1 MRSIIGL
8 RTAGALA
15 CAATL
20 AISAANANISTSP
33 LTGFTGGALQL
44 KSAGPLAFGPDGILF
59 VGDSAG
65 GQVVAIDTQD
75 RKPAKAAPI
84 NIDGIDAKI
93 AAKVG
98 VARDQIVINDIK
110 VNPISKDVYISAARG
125 RGPDAMPLIV
135 RVRGG
140 HITVLPL
147 DNVKHSEVRL
157 TDAPAPS
164 AAAGRRGNQR
174 MLTITDMAYVHGDLM
189 VAGLSN
195 EEWSSALRSI
205 PFPFEKTAAE
215 ATTIQIWHAS
225 HGRYETQAPIR
236 TFVPYSISGHE
247 YVLAAYTCTPL
258 VTIPFTDLK
267 PGSQVHGTT
276 IADLGAGNQPLDMVP
291 YTRDGHHYI
300 LINNT
305 SRGVMKLMA
314 DDLGAY
320 KPITAPTVTN
330 VAGVPYKT
338 IANLTDVQHL
348 AKLDNTDVLM
358 LTGKAG
364 SGPAWNPGP
373 PLGPLNLETVALP

>member
-1 MRSIIGL
+1 V
-8 RTAGALA
+8 LA
-15 CAATL
+15 CAAALT
-20 AISAANANISTSP
+20 ISAANAKISSNP
-33 LTGFTGGALQL
+33 LAGFTGGDVAL

-59 VGDSAG
+59 VGDSVG

-75 RKPAKAAPI
+75 RKPAAAARI
-84 NIDGIDAKI
+84 DVDGIDAKI
-93 AAKVG
+93 AAQVG
-98 VARDQIVINDIK
+98 VPADQIIINDVK
-110 VNPISKDVYISAARG
+110 VNPISKDVYLSASRG

-135 RVRGG
+135 RVRAGQ
-140 HITVLPL
+140 ISVLPL
-147 DNVKHSEVRL
+147 DHVMHASVSL
-157 TDAPAPS
+157 TDTPA
-164 AAAGRRGNQR
+164 ATAGPRGNQR
-174 MLTITDMAYVHGDLM
+174 MLTITDMAYVNGDLM

-215 ATTIQIWHAS
+215 GATIQIWHAS

-236 TFVPYSISGHE
+236 TFVPYSISGHD

-258 VTIPFTDLK
+258 VKIPFTDLK
-267 PGSQVHGTT
+267 PGSQVRGTT
-276 IADLGAGNQPLDMVP
+276 IADLGSGNQPLDMVP

-314 DDLGAY
+314 DNLGTY
-320 KPITAPTVTN
+320 KPIDSPTVTD

-338 IANLTDVQHL
+338 IGDLKDVQHL

-358 LTGKAG
+358 LTGKPG

-373 PLGPLNLETVALP
+373 PVGPLNLETVALP